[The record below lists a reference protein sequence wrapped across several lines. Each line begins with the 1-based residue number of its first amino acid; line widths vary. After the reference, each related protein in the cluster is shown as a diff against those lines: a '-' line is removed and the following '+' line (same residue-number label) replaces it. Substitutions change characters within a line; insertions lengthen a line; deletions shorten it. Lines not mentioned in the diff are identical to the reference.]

1 MVAIKVCIGPA
12 KIAIC
17 ILDCRFN
24 ISAIVYLCTMEQQK
38 QDLLDVLHL
47 IYVMD
52 PMCSWCYGFAPVIRK
67 TIEEQKDVMQFK
79 LVMGGLRP
87 GTEKPLEEQ
96 MKASIKQ
103 HWQDVEQATGQP
115 IDYNFFDRTDF
126 VYDTEPACRAV
137 VTMRYLKPEH
147 EMDMAEAIQTA
158 FYAKNN
164 DVTKPEVLAS
174 IASQFGILEENFLEK
189 FSSEEMI
196 EKTKQDFVIARHLQA
211 TAFPSLYILNG
222 TDIHL
227 VSRGYRP
234 YDGLAAHLQRV
245 LREVAPDQI
254 TDN

>member
-1 MVAIKVCIGPA
+1 
-12 KIAIC
+12 
-17 ILDCRFN
+17 
-24 ISAIVYLCTMEQQK
+24 MEKQK
-38 QDLLDVLHL
+38 EDLLDILHL

-67 TIEEQKDVMQFK
+67 TVEEQQAAMQFK

-96 MKASIKQ
+96 MKESIKQ
-103 HWQDVEQATGQP
+103 HWKDVDQVTGQP
-115 IDYNFFDRTDF
+115 FDYTFFDRDDF

-137 VTMRYLKPEH
+137 VTMRYLKPEK
-147 EMDMAEAIQTA
+147 EFEMAEAIQSA

-164 DVTKPEVLAS
+164 DVTNPEVLAS
-174 IASQFGILEENFLEK
+174 IASQFDIAEEEFLEQ
-189 FSSEEMI
+189 FGSEEMQ

-222 TDIHL
+222 TNIHL

-245 LREVAPDQI
+245 IQEIAPDQ
-254 TDN
+254 DPMK